1 MADKIVD
8 YITGIEVAY
17 KPEEEEAVQPFSRT
31 LVEDYGY
38 PKEMIMTH
46 PQFRVKV
53 RPSDT
58 KKSIRLILQFLK
70 LQRKKKMMFIL

>member
-1 MADKIVD
+1 MADKIIN

-38 PKEMIMTH
+38 PK
-46 PQFRVKV
+46 
-53 RPSDT
+53 
-58 KKSIRLILQFLK
+58 
-70 LQRKKKMMFIL
+70 